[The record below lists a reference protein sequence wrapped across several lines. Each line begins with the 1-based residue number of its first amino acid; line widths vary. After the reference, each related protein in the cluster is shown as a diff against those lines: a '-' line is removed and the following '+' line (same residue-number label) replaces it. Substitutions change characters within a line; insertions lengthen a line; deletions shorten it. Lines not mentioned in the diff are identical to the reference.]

1 MISRPVY
8 RLYIDESGD
17 HTYGKKE
24 KKPFVI
30 SSHGKN
36 LHETTIDHYPQLEKD
51 DKRYLGLTGC
61 IFKLD
66 YYRDIFVP
74 TFEAFKRDFFDPD
87 EHIVLHAKEIIQ
99 RQGHFH
105 VLQNKDIADRFD
117 AGLVDLVAN
126 AEYSV
131 INVVI
136 DKKNH
141 VENYGSSAWHPYHYC
156 LANMLARYCLF
167 LKNRKARGDV
177 MAESRGKTE
186 DFELKKTYSAIYEK
200 GTRFKSAKF
209 FQQYLT
215 SKEIKIK
222 PKEKNVA
229 GLQLAD
235 ILANPLKKY
244 TLFQKGFVQEPDE
257 SVFWLKII
265 EAVKPKVDCRERDGR
280 VDGYGLVF
288 I

>member
-1 MISRPVY
+1 MRPVF

-24 KKPFVI
+24 KRPFVVTQKENI
-30 SSHGKN
+30 IID
-36 LHETTIDHYPQLEKD
+36 TTLDSYPQLEKN

-66 YYRDIFVP
+66 YYRASFGPAI
-74 TFEAFKRDFFDPD
+74 ESFKRDFFDPD
-87 EHIVLHAKEIIQ
+87 EQVILHAKDIIQ
-99 RQGHFH
+99 RRGHFH
-105 VLQNKDIADRFD
+105 ILQNKEIASRFD
-117 AGLVDLVAN
+117 AGLIDLIAN
-126 AEYSV
+126 AEYTV

-141 VENYGSSAWHPYHYC
+141 IENFGTAAWHPYHYC
-156 LANMLARYCLF
+156 LANMIARYCSF
-167 LKNRKARGDV
+167 LKKQRARGDV
-177 MAESRGKTE
+177 MAESRGKEE
-186 DFELKKTYSAIYEK
+186 DFALKGVYSTLFEK
-200 GTRFKSAKF
+200 GTRFKSNTF

-229 GLQLAD
+229 GLQLCD

-244 TLFQKGFVQEPDE
+244 TLLQKNLMQEPDA
-257 SVFWLKII
+257 SLFWLKII
-265 EAVKPKVDCRERDGR
+265 ESVKPKLDCRESDGH